1 MNDTPP
7 QLPVDEL
14 RGAAED
20 AASHADIDALHAELS
35 SEKPSPERIAE
46 HVDAGRRFGAE
57 EHRFAVRAA
66 DDPRT
71 QTFLADLA
79 GTGL

>member
-46 HVDAGRRFGAE
+46 HVEGFRDRPKI
-57 EHRFAVRAA
+57 FAVVANWF